1 MSKLILAETLQ
12 LLHRKNTGTLQA
24 VIAANAEFQ
33 IFNENRIST
42 VLRLF
47 PFFGNFRCIAFLL
60 LPLKRE
66 EQ

>member
-1 MSKLILAETLQ
+1 MF
-12 LLHRKNTGTLQA
+12 QA

-33 IFNENRIST
+33 IFNEDGISA

-47 PFFGNFRCIAFLL
+47 PFFRNFLRIAFLL